1 MRKSFLL
8 SIMWIGM
15 SFFIL
20 GCNSSNE
27 GDLYGFFKE
36 KNIEEKYNDKEKYV
50 EKLSSAIVNIR
61 GDGSINSMRSLSE
74 TGILDEVLLSQ
85 LEISNNFFDCLIKD
99 FDSLIVPEEF
109 SSYNDHILINLK
121 KAKKSLEIML
131 STKDENI
138 IKENAKVFI
147 ESNKEACNLLDK
159 VLIYYDNI

>member
-1 MRKSFLL
+1 MRRRFLL

-27 GDLYGFFKE
+27 GDLYGLFKE
-36 KNIEEKYNDKEKYV
+36 KNIEEKYKDKEKYV
-50 EKLSSAIVNIR
+50 EKLSSAMVNMR
-61 GDGSINSMRSLSE
+61 GDGSINSMRKISE
-74 TGILDEVLLSQ
+74 TGKIDEDLIYQ
-85 LEISNNFFDCLIKD
+85 LEVSNNFFDCLIKD
-99 FDSLIVPEEF
+99 FDSLKVPEEF
-109 SSYNDHILINLK
+109 SSYNINILTSLK
-121 KAKKSLEIML
+121 EAKKSLEIML